1 MVYPVDTHR
10 HTRRKVQRFRCR
22 SCGGSFSLRR
32 QKKKRYSWEFA
43 LEVARRHVEERCSY
57 RVLAKRYRETLGVR
71 VSPSS
76 LQRMV
81 GAVGKR
87 CKSPVEVS
95 RELDLWWRGYFLVDD
110 KHVGIRGKDVTWYLG
125 VDKTGDVVHA
135 EVLKEP
141 TVTAMGE
148 FFRRVRDDLPY
159 RMKGLTSD
167 QEGII
172 RWAFKRVF
180 PGKPHQLCVRH
191 ALEALDR
198 HLGYSRARRRIKT
211 MQRRVQALL
220 RSLPDRRSSESARR
234 VWEQV
239 KQGYEQISQEKK
251 QLKPVEIL
259 RRAIRRVLFAG
270 TYRQALSR
278 WANFHRHRLCRCA
291 THRRIIDFIGGRWQQ
306 LTVHYHH
313 RGMPRTNNIAEN
325 TMRQLERR
333 LKTVEGFGTVASA
346 RAYLN
351 LLIGYLRTK
360 PLTDCRGSRR
370 YRNGLSRL
378 ELAGATLP
386 THDWLKLCLKPA
398 K

>member
-1 MVYPVDTHR
+1 MVYPIDTHH
-10 HTRRKVQRFRCR
+10 HTRRKVQRFQCRRCGR
-22 SCGGSFSLRR
+22 SFSLRR
-32 QKKKRYSWEFA
+32 QKKKRYSWELA
-43 LEVARRHVEERCSY
+43 LQVTRRHVEERSSY
-57 RVLAKRYRETLGVR
+57 RVLAKRYRESLGVR

-81 GAVGKR
+81 VAVGKR
-87 CKSPVEVS
+87 CKSPAELS
-95 RELDLWWRGYFLVDD
+95 RELDLRWRGYFLVDD

-125 VDKTGDVVHA
+125 VDKTGDIVHA
-135 EVLKEP
+135 EALKEP

-148 FFRRVRDDLPY
+148 FFKTIRNDLSY
-159 RMKGLTSD
+159 RLKGLTSD

-172 RWAFKRVF
+172 RWAFKRIF
-180 PGKPHQLCVRH
+180 PGKPHQVCLRH
-191 ALEALDR
+191 ALESLDR
-198 HLGYSRARRRIKT
+198 HLGYTRARSRIRNL
-211 MQRRVQALL
+211 QRKVRAQL

-239 KQGYEQISQEKK
+239 KDGYEQIRQERKA
-251 QLKPVEIL
+251 LKPIETL
-259 RRAIRRVLFAG
+259 RRSIRRVLFAA

-278 WANFHRHRLCRCA
+278 WANFHRHRL
-291 THRRIIDFIGGRWQQ
+291 HRHSAHRQIVDFIGARWQQ

-333 LKTVEGFGTVASA
+333 LKTVEGFGTLSSA
-346 RAYLN
+346 RGYLN

-360 PLTDCRGSRR
+360 PFTDCRGPRR

-378 ELAGATLP
+378 ELAGGTLP
-386 THDWLKLCLKPA
+386 TRDWLKLCLKPVQ
-398 K
+398 

>member
-22 SCGGSFSLRR
+22 SCGRSFSLRR

-43 LEVARRHVEERCSY
+43 LEVTRRHVEERSSY
-57 RVLAKRYRETLGVR
+57 RVLAKRYREDLGVR

-81 GAVGKR
+81 VMVGKR
-87 CKSPVEVS
+87 CKSPVELS
-95 RELDLWWRGYFLVDD
+95 RELELWWRGYFLVDD
-110 KHVGIRGKDVTWYLG
+110 KHVGVRGKDVRWYLG
-125 VDKTGDVVHA
+125 VDKTGDIVHA
-135 EVLKEP
+135 EAFKEP

-148 FFRRVRDDLPY
+148 FFKTLRDDLSY

-172 RWAFKRVF
+172 RWAFRRIF
-180 PGKPHQLCVRH
+180 PGKPHQLCVKH
-191 ALEALDR
+191 ALETLDR
-198 HLGYSRARRRIKT
+198 HLGYSKARRRIT
-211 MQRRVQALL
+211 SLQRRVRAQL
-220 RSLPDRRSSESARR
+220 RSLPDRRSAESARR
-234 VWEQV
+234 VWEEV
-239 KQGYEQISQEKK
+239 KRGYEQIRQERKA
-251 QLKPVEIL
+251 LKPVETL
-259 RRAIRRVLFAG
+259 RRAIRRVLCAA

-278 WANFHRHRLCRCA
+278 WANFHRHRL
-291 THRRIIDFIGGRWQQ
+291 HRHRAHRQIVDFVAAHWQH

-333 LKTVEGFGTVASA
+333 LKTVEGFGTLSSA
-346 RAYLN
+346 RAYVN

-360 PLTDCRGSRR
+360 PFTDCRGSRR

-386 THDWLKLCLKPA
+386 THDWLKLCLKPTH
-398 K
+398 